1 MVGDRIEIPTKKMR
15 LNSGDIQE
23 GLDVSNPGTYRVVT
37 VPNIDT
43 GNAIRR
49 ETVFDVRI

>member
-1 MVGDRIEIPTKKMR
+1 MVGDRVEIPTKKMR
-15 LNSGDIQE
+15 LNSGDIQK
-23 GLDVSNPGTYRVVT
+23 GLEVSNPGTYRVVT

-49 ETVFDVRI
+49 EAVFNV